1 MARKKQSRSEFR
13 KHKRSGHP
21 AYIYA
26 KVGDEF
32 IFLGITHAPI
42 TNGMKNIQLDTN
54 PDPSDSSSVY
64 VKRTIESDKAN
75 RFSDPYKGW
84 KLSDSDKTKV
94 NKIIKSGR
102 KQPKKRKKKR
112 SAHAET

>member
-1 MARKKQSRSEFR
+1 MNYTKRVNEEHMARKKQSRSEFR

-32 IFLGITHAPI
+32 TFLGITHAPI

-75 RFSDPYKGW
+75 RFQIRIKVGNYLIAT
-84 KLSDSDKTKV
+84 KLKSTK
-94 NKIIKSGR
+94 
-102 KQPKKRKKKR
+102 
-112 SAHAET
+112 

>member
-1 MARKKQSRSEFR
+1 M
-13 KHKRSGHP
+13 RSGHP

-54 PDPSDSSSVY
+54 PDPSDSFSVY

-75 RFSDPYKGW
+75 RFGTIKRGWRFSDN
-84 KLSDSDKTKV
+84 DKMKV
-94 NKIIKSGR
+94 EKVIMG
-102 KQPKKRKKKR
+102 KKRR
-112 SAHAET
+112 SAPSKSKK